1 MSFVDADDFI
11 ENNFFEV
18 LDKKIGDRA
27 DLDLL
32 RVTTK
37 KITTDGN
44 IKKIESFEEK
54 EFSGEEAFLKC
65 RIKKIELDLPW
76 SYCIKTAYWKQNK
89 VKFPEGRLHEDFAT
103 MPMLLLRA
111 KKVLFINGTYYVQIL
126 SDNSTIRTNDYSK
139 ILKKSYDIL
148 YNYDDLKEQ
157 LEGLENISLKSKKVF
172 LEFISTAVFQQLNN
186 LNEEDREKYK
196 EEIKKRKIIKN
207 IRIYKGCVRRIIM
220 KKIYFR
226 IMLIK

>member
-1 MSFVDADDFI
+1 MV
-11 ENNFFEV
+11 EN
-18 LDKKIGDRA
+18 
-27 DLDLL
+27 
-32 RVTTK
+32 T
-37 KITTDGN
+37 GN
-44 IKKIESFEEK
+44 
-54 EFSGEEAFLKC
+54 
-65 RIKKIELDLPW
+65 
-76 SYCIKTAYWKQNK
+76 
-89 VKFPEGRLHEDFAT
+89 
-103 MPMLLLRA
+103 
-111 KKVLFINGTYYVQIL
+111 
-126 SDNSTIRTNDYSK
+126 
-139 ILKKSYDIL
+139 
-148 YNYDDLKEQ
+148 DLKEQ